1 MNANKKQ
8 LAKVRRAFRTRA
20 RIQGTEKKPRLSVAR
35 SLKHISAQI
44 INDEKGVTLTS
55 ASDHDVKSDAKPVT
69 KAFEVGKMLAAKA
82 VAIGIETVIFDR
94 GSFRYHGRVAA
105 LANGAREGG
114 LKF

>member
-8 LAKVRRAFRTRA
+8 LAKVRRAHRTRA
-20 RIQGTEKKPRLSVAR
+20 RIHGTEVKPRLSVAR

-44 INDEKGVTLTS
+44 INDDKGVTIVS
-55 ASDHDVKSDAKPVT
+55 ASDREVKAGDKPIDTAFVVGKILAT
-69 KAFEVGKMLAAKA
+69 KALTF
-82 VAIGIETVIFDR
+82 GIENIIFDR